1 MKTIFNLL
9 TISLLTLVTSLHA
22 DAIYKITDEQGNIT
36 YTTTPPADSA
46 NTATIDVTPEPSDD
60 RVEAAQQ
67 RHEQNLRAGEIIDET
82 NAERNRI
89 AEEENRIKKE
99 RQNQMQQN
107 NHNEEDKDNQ
117 HYGYPYYPRRKPGY
131 PVVRPPV
138 NRPVRPAG

>member
-1 MKTIFNLL
+1 MRTIFNFILITLL
-9 TISLLTLVTSLHA
+9 PLYTSLHA
-22 DAIYKITDEQGNIT
+22 EPIYKITDEHGNIT
-36 YTTTPPADSA
+36 YTSTPPVDDAK
-46 NTATIDVTPEPSDD
+46 ATIIDVSPELSDE
-60 RVEAAQQ
+60 RVKASQE

-138 NRPVRPAG
+138 NRPVSPTR

>member
-1 MKTIFNLL
+1 MKTIFNFILI
-9 TISLLTLVTSLHA
+9 TLLTLFTGLHA
-22 DAIYKITDEQGNIT
+22 ETIYKITDEHGNIT
-36 YTTTPPADSA
+36 YTTTPPVDDAKAS
-46 NTATIDVTPEPSDD
+46 TIDVAPEPSDE
-60 RVEAAQQ
+60 RVKASQE

-99 RQNQMQQN
+99 RQNQMQQKQ
-107 NHNEEDKDNQ
+107 HNEDDKDYQ

-138 NRPVRPAG
+138 NRPVRPAK